1 MYKQEQLTALLADRR
16 ILIAGYGREG
26 QSTHA
31 LLRRLLPEAPV
42 DIARN
47 DEEIFA
53 CLAKTSY
60 DSIIKSPGIPTMKF
74 EGRCDLDTITS
85 QTDLFLQVYGSQTLA
100 VTGTKGKSTTTT
112 LLHHLLR
119 NSFPERNVVLAGNMG
134 IPLFDILDQL
144 DERSLVVAEFSCHQ
158 LENIHRGPHIGILL
172 NLYQEHLDHYHDY
185 HGYQMA
191 KMQMVLRMDEHDHCF
206 YCTDS
211 HDLQAIVEQQES
223 NISATL
229 HPYSLSTA
237 QHSPIAQ
244 WKTSL
249 CGDHNLCNIYAA
261 VSAARLAG
269 APEKSLQDA
278 LTTFK
283 GLPHRLEL
291 VGTYN
296 NGLSA
301 RTPGQPGHRVTFY
314 NDSISTIPEATIA
327 AIEALQKVNTLI
339 LGGFDR
345 GIDYHILG
353 DFLRQN
359 PLGQQVQNIV
369 FVGQAGRRMMQEWD
383 LPDRNT
389 LVEDDYTL
397 IVPWC
402 YTFTES
408 DRICLLS
415 PAAAS
420 YDAFKNFE
428 ERGDTFKKL
437 VESIPEG
444 NDGLSPWADIRHDLH
459 DHPQTAGNEQY
470 AHDLI
475 VSHLQELHPDKVYTH
490 VGGYGVIAFWGEE
503 PSAPTIAFRADID
516 ALPTGHHCGHDGHT
530 TILLRL
536 AELIDKD
543 VHGSTPLLLIWQPAE
558 ETGEGARAVLET
570 GILQQYNIKSI
581 YALHNLPGYPLG
593 TVVLCPRT
601 FAAAST
607 GVIYHLQGRE
617 THASTPEM
625 GINPGLAV
633 AEIIDRFNGLNV
645 VNGEFRQSTLI
656 CVRVGEL
663 AFGTSAGEA
672 EVMFTLRAFTNGAM
686 EQLLAEA
693 NAAVDEIAARHKL
706 KVDRIL
712 REPFR
717 ATENNGDCVETIEK
731 AAEEVPLRVRYQMEP
746 NRWSEDF
753 AEYLVHFKGAM
764 FGIGSGENHAELHHP
779 DYDFPDELIEPA
791 ARVFFSLIPFQN
803 KSTH

>member
-1 MYKQEQLTALLADRR
+1 MYKQAQLTALLDNRR

-31 LLRRLLPEAPV
+31 LLRRLLPDAPV
-42 DIARN
+42 DVAHN
-47 DEEIFA
+47 DEEIFSF
-53 CLAKTSY
+53 LAHNTY
-60 DSIIKSPGIPTMKF
+60 DLIIKSPGIPTMKF
-74 EGRCDLDTITS
+74 EGRCDLDILTS
-85 QTDLFLQVYGSQTLA
+85 QTDLFLQVYSSQTFA

-119 NSFPERNVVLAGNMG
+119 ESFPDRQVLLAGNMG
-134 IPLFDILDQL
+134 IPLFDILEEI
-144 DERSLVVAEFSCHQ
+144 DEKTLIVAEFSCHQ

-211 HDLQAIVEQQES
+211 HDLDSLVSSFKNQVS
-223 NISATL
+223 GTL
-229 HPYSLSTA
+229 HPYNLSTA

-249 CGDHNLCNIYAA
+249 CGAHNLCNIYAA
-261 VSAARLAG
+261 VSAARLTG
-269 APEKSLQDA
+269 ASEKSLQDA
-278 LTTFK
+278 LASFK
-283 GLPHRLEL
+283 GLPHRLEP

-296 NGLSA
+296 GI
-301 RTPGQPGHRVTFY
+301 TFY

-327 AIEALQKVNTLI
+327 AIEALQKVDTLI

-345 GIDYHILG
+345 GIDYHVLG

-369 FVGQAGRRMMQEWD
+369 FVGQAGRRMMQEWN

-389 LVEDDYTL
+389 LVEDDYSL

-428 ERGDTFKKL
+428 ERGATFKRL

-444 NDGLSPWADIRHDLH
+444 NDGLTSWADIRHDLH

-490 VGGYGVIAFWGEE
+490 VGGYGVIAFWGKD
-503 PSAPTIAFRADID
+503 PAAPTIAFRADTD

-536 AELIDKD
+536 AELVD
-543 VHGSTPLLLIWQPAE
+543 GSVCCDAIATSNTLLIWQPAE
-558 ETGEGARAVLET
+558 ETGEGARAILET
-570 GILQQYNIKSI
+570 GILQQYNIKAI

-633 AEIIDRFNGLNV
+633 AEIIDRFNGLNGL
-645 VNGEFRQSTLI
+645 NGEFRQSTLI
-656 CVRVGEL
+656 CVRVGEP

-672 EVMFTLRAFTNGAM
+672 EVMFTLRAFTNSAM

-706 KVDRIL
+706 KVDRVL

-764 FGIGSGENHAELHHP
+764 FGIGSGEKHPELHHP
-779 DYDFPDELIEPA
+779 DYEFPDDLIEPA
-791 ARVFFSLIPFQN
+791 AQLFYSIIKLKGKN
-803 KSTH
+803 